1 MSKVLDLWENLPG
14 VEVAYAVSATPPA
27 GWLACDGSA
36 LAAGTADNLRA
47 LLIAQGNPFGVDGA
61 DPLLPDRT
69 AEALPYIIK
78 A

>member
-1 MSKVLDLWENLPG
+1 MSKVLEMWEHMPG
-14 VEVAYAVSATPPA
+14 VEVVYAVSATPPA
-27 GWLACDGSA
+27 GWLLCDGSP
-36 LAAGTADNLRA
+36 LAAGTADNLRDM
-47 LLIAQGNPFGVDGA
+47 LIAEGNPFGVSGA